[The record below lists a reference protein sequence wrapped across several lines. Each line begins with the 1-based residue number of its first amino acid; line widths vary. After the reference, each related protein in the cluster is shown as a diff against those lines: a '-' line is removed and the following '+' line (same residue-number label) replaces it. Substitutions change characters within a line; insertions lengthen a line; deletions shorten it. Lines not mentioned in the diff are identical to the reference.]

1 MGTNNSLNKGKRYL
15 CPYCD
20 FRGYRSELIEH
31 VEEEH
36 EDLIPKDYTAS
47 RVVYNHI
54 NKKDHGSCMIC
65 HKETKWDES
74 KQRYDSLCGRPKC
87 KEEYIKVVRSRMV
100 KKYGTYNL
108 LKDAEFQKK
117 MLENRSISGK
127 YKFADGGS
135 VGYVGSYEKKF
146 LEFMDVFLHI
156 KSYDIMSPGPS
167 IPYKYNGKEHVWIT
181 DFLYEPYNLVFDI
194 KDGGDNPNT
203 RDMKEYRA
211 KQIAKEK
218 AIAEYGDYNYIRLT
232 DNKFDQLILIMME
245 LKDKVEDDKPLI
257 RINESYI
264 EEKGL
269 NSFTLKDNIKFLNK
283 FNRNDDFIIKKGYYA
298 NRISNTNKETTNTH
312 KRVYI
317 SLSKLD
323 HLSYISSIS
332 DGGLRIEYNEKAPYG
347 YSIKYIITKDLKLP
361 SYNTTIESF
370 IDTVNYFGLEYIAN
384 KVNSNSYSNI
394 DFIRDY
400 NSLLINED
408 SRNSCYYRFMA
419 DLVEDSNYSKYF
431 FDSLIRKGYNAI
443 IDENDY
449 KFGNGFVQSPIII
462 LDRTSYLRK
471 VSDTIVT
478 NRMVDYAY
486 EMTSIKK
493 IEKKLSIGSKTIDY
507 SNEYEALFGNKSKYI
522 IENANITY
530 MREETRIEPDKLPK
544 HIYHISSV
552 NHNGEVFEPRK
563 YDNDNVK
570 NGMERYVSRV
580 CFADSIQGCLYSIFP
595 NGAYDA
601 DFYVHVP
608 GHEVKVYATTKD
620 DIYDSEI
627 THELWVKEPVEMKCI
642 GKIHVSGVSNKET
655 KTIDIESDKV
665 PYNKKKYHKCIWK
678 WEEKYFKDDSL
689 FE

>member
-1 MGTNNSLNKGKRYL
+1 MGTNNSLKKGKRYL
-15 CPYCD
+15 CPYCN

-31 VEEEH
+31 VDEEH
-36 EDLIPKDYTAS
+36 EDLIPKDYTAA

-74 KQRYDSLCGRPKC
+74 KQRYDSLCGKPKC
-87 KEEYIKVVRSRMV
+87 KEEYVKVVRSRMV

-108 LKDAEFQKK
+108 LTDAEFQKK

-218 AIAEYGDYNYIRLT
+218 AIADYGDYNYIRLT
-232 DNKFDQLILIMME
+232 DNKFDQLILMMIE

-257 RINESYI
+257 RINDSYI
-264 EEKGL
+264 EEL
-269 NSFTLKDNIKFLNK
+269 SSRDIAAYAINSLPKYKLYRVTYNGIGIYEALKKSMDNEAWEKFLK
-283 FNRNDDFIIKKGYYA
+283 SSVAKWLSKSSNDIYA
-298 NRISNTNKETTNTH
+298 NKSHGFKYT
-312 KRVYI
+312 
-317 SLSKLD
+317 
-323 HLSYISSIS
+323 SYIS
-332 DGGLRIEYNEKAPYG
+332 YF
-347 YSIKYIITKDLKLP
+347 TKDGYEKFKSSVLPVISKYLDKNKIKTTTSNYNKFEKNYNIVYNDKYQVIFGKL
-361 SYNTTIESF
+361 E
-370 IDTVNYFGLEYIAN
+370 
-384 KVNSNSYSNI
+384 NSNESYV
-394 DFIRDY
+394 
-400 NSLLINED
+400 EEE
-408 SRNSCYYRFMA
+408 SR
-419 DLVEDSNYSKYF
+419 
-431 FDSLIRKGYNAI
+431 I
-443 IDENDY
+443 
-449 KFGNGFVQSPIII
+449 
-462 LDRTSYLRK
+462 
-471 VSDTIVT
+471 
-478 NRMVDYAY
+478 
-486 EMTSIKK
+486 
-493 IEKKLSIGSKTIDY
+493 
-507 SNEYEALFGNKSKYI
+507 
-522 IENANITY
+522 
-530 MREETRIEPDKLPK
+530 PDDQLPK
-544 HIYHISSV
+544 YIYHISSV
-552 NHNGEVFEPRK
+552 NHNGDVFEPRK

-595 NGAYDA
+595 NGAFDA

-608 GHEVKVYATTKD
+608 AHNVKVYATTKD

-642 GKIHVSGVSNKET
+642 GKIHVSGVSDKGT
-655 KTIDIESDKV
+655 KIIDIESDKV

-678 WEEKYFKDDSL
+678 WAEKYDKDEAL
-689 FE
+689 FESYK